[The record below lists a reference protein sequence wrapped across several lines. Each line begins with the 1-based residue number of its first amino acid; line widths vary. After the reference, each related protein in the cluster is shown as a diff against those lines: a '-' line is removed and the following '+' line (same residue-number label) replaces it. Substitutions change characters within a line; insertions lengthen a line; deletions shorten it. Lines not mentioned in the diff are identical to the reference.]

1 MRGRGPRGSRR
12 RRGEVNRALAEAGKW
27 ATRRRGDAGE
37 GKPRRRAA
45 GTGSARTHGRSAAR
59 VVVIAAASSPSSY
72 RPLASSSQP
81 ALPSS
86 PRPVVPRTID
96 TTPFPTT
103 FVQGDTT
110 GDGEEGGAVGGVV
123 GDEDGDDSEEERTA
137 RGVRCVHAPRR
148 VDATTAK
155 EAEGPCPGGAAAAAS
170 PPAVAVPP
178 GVPLSGGRRVV
189 RGAGWRC
196 RGARCA
202 SCTSCSPRSRTS
214 GTTRST
220 RPRSG
225 ARFRAPSRPLD
236 DARCRDL
243 RPGDPLCVAC
253 ALAGGVELK
262 FFDAVLESVRTAPA
276 LLLLPPAGCSSRE
289 TPAKTQVSPAAHET
303 VDGEERCACRF
314 SVRWAEGPLAGAM
327 AEVGVEQVCC
337 VRSNN
342 PVRDPVLA
350 EFLDGVVSKS
360 PGDDGEG
367 SATAASRSSGAVAP

>member
-1 MRGRGPRGSRR
+1 MAVSSPKHHISAVTTETIASVYTHRAASMPPPRKKRKAPAPAGPPPP
-12 RRGEVNRALAEAGKW
+12 
-27 ATRRRGDAGE
+27 
-37 GKPRRRAA
+37 PRRPPSPSRLEF
-45 GTGSARTHGRSAAR
+45 RSPADGAWYEAR
-59 VVVIAAASSPSSY
+59 VAVQGGALRVMYELFTEEQDEWYDPLDAAAL
-72 RPLASSSQP
+72 R
-81 ALPSS
+81 
-86 PRPVVPRTID
+86 
-96 TTPFPTT
+96 
-103 FVQGDTT
+103 
-110 GDGEEGGAVGGVV
+110 
-123 GDEDGDDSEEERTA
+123 
-137 RGVRCVHAPRR
+137 
-148 VDATTAK
+148 
-155 EAEGPCPGGAAAAAS
+155 
-170 PPAVAVPP
+170 
-178 GVPLSGGRRVV
+178 
-189 RGAGWRC
+189 
-196 RGARCA
+196 
-202 SCTSCSPRSRTS
+202 
-214 GTTRST
+214 
-220 RPRSG
+220 
-225 ARFRAPSRPLD
+225 ARFRAPSTPLD

-337 VRSNN
+337 VRSTT